1 MKILGLEPFLGIIIS
16 KTKLMHGKPLCVPGL
31 DAFLGMQ
38 EMVGGDS
45 DRSVSGPNSCFLC
58 LAFTEAGAGAISED
72 SGLMD
77 RLCLGLSV
85 SERILGSSLI
95 SNSVETDE
103 TLESRLSSS
112 GEICWSFGPSPDFLA

>member
-1 MKILGLEPFLGIIIS
+1 MIRHCS
-16 KTKLMHGKPLCVPGL
+16 YVPGL
-31 DAFLGMQ
+31 DVFLGMQ